1 MSRRP
6 PEAPVHCGVISQAN
20 IMRRGRGKPKLTWEE
35 LIKSYLKA

>member
-20 IMRRGRGKPKLTWEE
+20 IMRRDRGRPKLTWGDNKKIFES
-35 LIKSYLKA
+35 L